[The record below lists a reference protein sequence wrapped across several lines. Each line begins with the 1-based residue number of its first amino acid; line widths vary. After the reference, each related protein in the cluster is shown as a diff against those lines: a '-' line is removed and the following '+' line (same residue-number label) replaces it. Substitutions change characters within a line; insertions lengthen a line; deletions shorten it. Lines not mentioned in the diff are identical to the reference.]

1 MASLSSPVQIF
12 SGDTTVID
20 TTQKY
25 PFLQKAVDENGNEY
39 IYVKGVSNAGAGSW
53 VTYDEVGVTAL
64 LAANAKGFV
73 AALMAALDAN
83 TDFGWACIRGNCEA
97 DLAANTAD
105 NALLGRETSDGLA
118 GDGYA
123 AGDMIYGAMSRD
135 ATTDAA
141 TVTVQLLY
149 PFVTDEST

>member
-1 MASLSSPVQIF
+1 MANLSNHPQIF
-12 SGDTTVID
+12 VDDTSAIH
-20 TTQKY
+20 TTQQY
-25 PFLQKAVDENGNEY
+25 PFNTKACDVNGNEY
-39 IYVKGVSNAGAGSW
+39 VYVKGVSSGQAGAW

-73 AALMAALDAN
+73 GVMMAALDAN
-83 TDFGWACIRGNCEA
+83 TDYGWICVRGNCEA
-97 DLAANTAD
+97 DLAANCAD

-135 ATTDAA
+135 STTTAA
-141 TVTVQLLY
+141 TATVQLLY
-149 PFVTDEST
+149 PFVTNEST